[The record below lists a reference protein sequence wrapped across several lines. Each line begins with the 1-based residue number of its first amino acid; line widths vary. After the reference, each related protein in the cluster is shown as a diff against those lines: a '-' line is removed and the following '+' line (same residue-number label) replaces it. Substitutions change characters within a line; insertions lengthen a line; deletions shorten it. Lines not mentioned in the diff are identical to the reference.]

1 MAQVK
6 RESADK
12 PSNISGGPYL
22 AKIISHLDPTF
33 MGGLEVTLL
42 RPDGNSIGEG
52 GQTYPVRYASP
63 FAGQTAFEF
72 QGANVDDFNDTQ
84 KSYGFWF
91 VPPDV
96 GNTVVV
102 FFIEGDPSQGYWMG
116 CVPDKFSNHMV
127 PGIAASR
134 AVAFA
139 EGEEEKY
146 DTGFVPVAEA
156 NRRASTLE
164 EGTEV
169 DKVKRAVHPI
179 ADHFLEE
186 GLLEDDVRGV
196 TYSTSRRNVPSS
208 VYGISTPGPLD
219 RRDGAKKSFIGKSD
233 SQSPLPVPVSRLG
246 GSQFVMDDGDD
257 RYQRRTNA
265 SEGGY
270 DYADTLDGDAGEPT
284 IPSDEYIRLRTRTGH
299 QLLLHTSED
308 LIYIG
313 NSRGT
318 SWIEMSSD
326 GKIDIFAE
334 DSISIHTKQDFNFYA
349 DRDFNFEAGRNINMK
364 ASAVHETGGG
374 NFRVDTEANT
384 RFFVKGDTK
393 ITTEGEVHIAT
404 LKDNHI
410 TSVMNNNFKSILSTY
425 IQSSLDTHMK
435 AGTSINI
442 QSGTGMDIKVGGD
455 MKMTSAGDASLG
467 GANITMSGGAINLNG
482 PAAPDAAD
490 ATKSTAAT
498 PTLALGVNGNIVIN
512 PAAAEW
518 VGARYNT
525 ETPLES
531 IMFRI
536 PMHEPWPSHENLDPL
551 LVKPDLTDR
560 EQAGG
565 GEDGLAAGGDEG
577 GGEDAPPEEL

>member
-6 RESADK
+6 RESANKESD
-12 PSNISGGPYL
+12 ISGGPFL
-22 AKIISHLDPTF
+22 AKVIGHLDPSF

-42 RPDGNSIGEG
+42 KKDGNSLGDA
-52 GQTYPVRYASP
+52 GQTYGVRYASP
-63 FAGQTAFEF
+63 FFGATAFEF
-72 QGANVDDFNDTQ
+72 QGSNTDDFNDSQ
-84 KSYGFWF
+84 KSYGMWF

-96 GNTVVV
+96 GVTVII
-102 FFIEGDPSQGYWMG
+102 FFIDGDPSQGFWMG
-116 CVPDKFSNHMV
+116 CVPDKFSNHMI

-134 AVAFA
+134 SVAFA

-156 NRRASTLE
+156 NRRANSLE
-164 EGTEV
+164 ENTEI
-169 DKVKRAVHPI
+169 DKIKRAVHPI

-219 RRDGAKKSFIGKSD
+219 RRDGAKKTFIGKSD
-233 SQSPLPVPVSRLG
+233 SQAPVPVPVSRLG

-257 RYQRRTNA
+257 RYQRRTTA
-265 SEGGY
+265 GEGGY

-349 DRDFNFEAGRNINMK
+349 DRDFNF
-364 ASAVHETGGG
+364 
-374 NFRVDTEANT
+374 
-384 RFFVKGDTK
+384 
-393 ITTEGEVHIAT
+393 
-404 LKDNHI
+404 
-410 TSVMNNNFKSILSTY
+410 
-425 IQSSLDTHMK
+425 
-435 AGTSINI
+435 
-442 QSGTGMDIKVGGD
+442 
-455 MKMTSAGDASLG
+455 
-467 GANITMSGGAINLNG
+467 
-482 PAAPDAAD
+482 
-490 ATKSTAAT
+490 
-498 PTLALGVNGNIVIN
+498 
-512 PAAAEW
+512 
-518 VGARYNT
+518 
-525 ETPLES
+525 
-531 IMFRI
+531 
-536 PMHEPWPSHENLDPL
+536 
-551 LVKPDLTDR
+551 
-560 EQAGG
+560 
-565 GEDGLAAGGDEG
+565 
-577 GGEDAPPEEL
+577 

>member
-6 RESADK
+6 REVADK
-12 PSNISGGPYL
+12 PSDISGGPYL

-42 RPDGNSIGEG
+42 RPDGNTIGEG

-72 QGANVDDFNDTQ
+72 QGYNVDDFSDTQ

-96 GNTVVV
+96 GNTVLV
-102 FFIEGDPSQGYWMG
+102 FFIEGDPSQGYWLG

-156 NRRASTLE
+156 NRRANALE
-164 EGTEV
+164 ENTEI

-219 RRDGAKKSFIGKSD
+219 RRDGAKKTFIGKSD
-233 SQSPLPVPVSRLG
+233 SQSPVPVPVSRLG

-257 RYQRRTNA
+257 RYQRRTTA

-318 SWIEMSSD
+318 SWIEMTSD

-334 DSISIHTKQDFNFYA
+334 DSVSIHTKQDFNFYA
-349 DRDFNFEAGRNINMK
+349 DRDINMEAGRNFNLKVAERHQTEVGGDKILLVDGDNNIIV
-364 ASAVHETGGG
+364 AGNRDTTITGNETCSFVGDFNTDVGGSTLITTAGDYDNNTAGSAKITAG
-374 NFRVDTEANT
+374 
-384 RFFVKGDTK
+384 GDT
-393 ITTEGEVHIAT
+393 
-404 LKDNHI
+404 D
-410 TSVMNNNFKSILSTY
+410 
-425 IQSSLDTHMK
+425 
-435 AGTSINI
+435 IN
-442 QSGTGMDIKVGGD
+442 VGGD

-467 GANITMSGGAINLNG
+467 GANITMTGGAINLNG
-482 PAAPDAAD
+482 PAAPDAAE
-490 ATKSTAAT
+490 AAAAT
-498 PTLALGVNGNIVIN
+498 PATPPEPLPVFENVVVD
-512 PAAAEW
+512 PAQAEW
-518 VGARYNT
+518 IGDRYDPGS
-525 ETPLES
+525 PLES
-531 IMFRI
+531 IMKRI
-536 PMHEPWPSHENLDPL
+536 PMHEPWPNHENLDPL
-551 LVKPDLTDR
+551 SVKPDMTDR
-560 EQAGG
+560 EA
-565 GEDGLAAGGDEG
+565 
-577 GGEDAPPEEL
+577 

>member
-12 PSNISGGPYL
+12 PSDISGGPYL

-42 RPDGNSIGEG
+42 RPDGNTIGEG

-72 QGANVDDFNDTQ
+72 QGYNVNDFNDTQ

-96 GNTVVV
+96 GNTVLV
-102 FFIEGDPSQGYWMG
+102 FFVEGDPSQGYWLA

-139 EGEEEKY
+139 EGQEEKY
-146 DTGFVPVAEA
+146 DTGLVPVAEA
-156 NRRASTLE
+156 NRRANALE
-164 EGTEV
+164 ENTEI
-169 DKVKRAVHPI
+169 DKIKRAVHPI

-186 GLLEDDVRGV
+186 GLLEDDVRGI
-196 TYSTSRRNVPSS
+196 THSTSRRNVPSS

-219 RRDGAKKSFIGKSD
+219 RRSGAKKTFIGKTD
-233 SQSPLPVPVSRLG
+233 SQSPVPVPVSRLG
-246 GSQFVMDDGDD
+246 GSQFIMDDGDD
-257 RYQRRTNA
+257 RYQRRTTA
-265 SEGGY
+265 GEGGY

-318 SWIEMSSD
+318 SWIEMTSD

-334 DSISIHTKQDFNFYA
+334 DSISIHTKQDLNIRA
-349 DRDFNFEAGRNINMK
+349 DRDINMEAGRNINMR
-364 ASAVHETGGG
+364 SIERFHTESGG
-374 NFRVDTEANT
+374 DTE
-384 RFFVKGDTK
+384 
-393 ITTEGEVHIAT
+393 II
-404 LKDNHI
+404 I
-410 TSVMNNNFKSILSTY
+410 
-425 IQSSLDTHMK
+425 
-435 AGTSINI
+435 
-442 QSGTGMDIKVGGD
+442 
-455 MKMTSAGDASLG
+455 
-467 GANITMSGGAINLNG
+467 GA
-482 PAAPDAAD
+482 
-490 ATKSTAAT
+490 
-498 PTLALGVNGNIVIN
+498 NGNITTTIN
-512 PAAAEW
+512 MNIGSGLANYISAGGNTNILSGGSHFETASTIHMNGIPATPATPAFSLGLHDNIVVDNAAVEW
-518 VGARYNT
+518 KGTRYQS
-525 ETPLES
+525 EEPLQS
-531 IMFRI
+531 IMKRV
-536 PMHEPWPSHENLDPL
+536 PMHEPWSGHENLDPL
-551 LVKPDLTDR
+551 SVKPDITDR
-560 EQAGG
+560 EA
-565 GEDGLAAGGDEG
+565 
-577 GGEDAPPEEL
+577 

>member
-6 RESADK
+6 RESANKTSD
-12 PSNISGGPYL
+12 ISGGPYL

-42 RPDGNSIGEG
+42 RPDGNSIGDG
-52 GQTYPVRYASP
+52 GQTYGVRYASP

-72 QGANVDDFNDTQ
+72 QGSNVDDFNDTQ

-96 GNTVVV
+96 GNTVLV
-102 FFIEGDPSQGYWMG
+102 FFIEGDPSQGYWLG

-134 AVAFA
+134 SVAFA
-139 EGEEEKY
+139 DGEQEKY

-156 NRRASTLE
+156 NRRANSLE
-164 EGTEV
+164 ENTEI
-169 DKVKRAVHPI
+169 DKIKRAVHPI

-219 RRDGAKKSFIGKSD
+219 RRDGAKKTFIGKSD
-233 SQSPLPVPVSRLG
+233 SQSPVPVPVSRLG

-257 RYQRRTNA
+257 RYQRRTTA
-265 SEGGY
+265 GEGGY

-318 SWIEMSSD
+318 SWIEMTSD

-349 DRDFNFEAGRNINMK
+349 DRDFNIEVGRNFNLKVAERHQTEVGTDKILLVDGNNNII
-364 ASAVHETGGG
+364 VVGNRDTTIEGNETDSFVGDFNTVVGGSTLITTAG
-374 NFRVDTEANT
+374 DYDNNT
-384 RFFVKGDTK
+384 AGAIKLMAGGDT
-393 ITTEGEVHIAT
+393 
-404 LKDNHI
+404 D
-410 TSVMNNNFKSILSTY
+410 
-425 IQSSLDTHMK
+425 
-435 AGTSINI
+435 IN
-442 QSGTGMDIKVGGD
+442 VGGD
-455 MKMTSAGDASLG
+455 MKMTSGGDASLG
-467 GANITMSGGAINLNG
+467 GANITMTGGAINLNG
-482 PAAPDAAD
+482 PAAP
-490 ATKSTAAT
+490 TAAEAIPAT
-498 PTLALGVNGNIVIN
+498 PATPPEALPIFENVVVDPVQADWIGD
-512 PAAAEW
+512 
-518 VGARYNT
+518 RYDPGS
-525 ETPLES
+525 PLES
-531 IMFRI
+531 IMKRI
-536 PMHEPWPSHENLDPL
+536 PMHEPWPGHENLDPL
-551 LVKPDLTDR
+551 SVKPDITDR
-560 EQAGG
+560 EA
-565 GEDGLAAGGDEG
+565 
-577 GGEDAPPEEL
+577 

>member
-6 RESADK
+6 RESANKTSD
-12 PSNISGGPYL
+12 ISGGPYL

-42 RPDGNSIGEG
+42 RPDGNSIGDG
-52 GQTYPVRYASP
+52 GQTYGVRYASP

-72 QGANVDDFNDTQ
+72 QGSNVDDFNDTQ

-96 GNTVVV
+96 GNTVLV
-102 FFIEGDPSQGYWMG
+102 FFIEGDPSQGYWLG

-134 AVAFA
+134 SVAFA
-139 EGEEEKY
+139 DGEQEKY

-156 NRRASTLE
+156 NRRANSLE
-164 EGTEV
+164 ENTEI
-169 DKVKRAVHPI
+169 DKIKRAVHPI

-219 RRDGAKKSFIGKSD
+219 RRDGAKKTFIGKSD
-233 SQSPLPVPVSRLG
+233 SQSPVPVPVSRLG

-257 RYQRRTNA
+257 RYQRRTTA
-265 SEGGY
+265 GEGGY

-318 SWIEMSSD
+318 SWIEMTSD

-349 DRDFNFEAGRNINMK
+349 DRDFNIEVGRNFNLKVAERHQTEVGTDKILLVDGNNNII
-364 ASAVHETGGG
+364 VVGNRDTTIEGNETNSFVGDFNTVVGGSTLITTAG
-374 NFRVDTEANT
+374 DYDNNT
-384 RFFVKGDTK
+384 AGAIKLMAGGDT
-393 ITTEGEVHIAT
+393 
-404 LKDNHI
+404 D
-410 TSVMNNNFKSILSTY
+410 
-425 IQSSLDTHMK
+425 
-435 AGTSINI
+435 IN
-442 QSGTGMDIKVGGD
+442 VGGD
-455 MKMTSAGDASLG
+455 MKMTSGGDASLG
-467 GANITMSGGAINLNG
+467 GANITMTGGAINLNG
-482 PAAPDAAD
+482 PAAP
-490 ATKSTAAT
+490 TAAEAT
-498 PTLALGVNGNIVIN
+498 PATPATPPEALPIFENVVVD
-512 PAAAEW
+512 PAQADW
-518 VGARYNT
+518 IGDRYDPGS
-525 ETPLES
+525 PLES
-531 IMFRI
+531 IMKRI
-536 PMHEPWPSHENLDPL
+536 PMHEPWPNHENLDPL
-551 LVKPDLTDR
+551 SVKPDITDR
-560 EQAGG
+560 EA
-565 GEDGLAAGGDEG
+565 
-577 GGEDAPPEEL
+577 

>member
-6 RESADK
+6 RESANKTSD
-12 PSNISGGPYL
+12 ISGGPFL

-42 RPDGNSIGEG
+42 RPDGNTIGEG

-96 GNTVVV
+96 GNTVLV
-102 FFIEGDPSQGYWMG
+102 FFIEGDPSQGFWMG

-134 AVAFA
+134 SVAFA

-146 DTGFVPVAEA
+146 DTGMVPVAEA
-156 NRRASTLE
+156 NRRANALE
-164 EGTEV
+164 ENTEI
-169 DKVKRAVHPI
+169 DKIKRAVHPI
-179 ADHFLEE
+179 AEHFLEE
-186 GLLEDDVRGV
+186 GLLEDDVRGI
-196 TYSTSRRNVPSS
+196 TTSTSRRNVPSS

-219 RRDGAKKSFIGKSD
+219 RRSGAKKTFIGKSD
-233 SQSPLPVPVSRLG
+233 SQSPVPVPVSRLG

-257 RYQRRTNA
+257 RYQRRTTA
-265 SEGGY
+265 GEGGY

-318 SWIEMSSD
+318 SWIEMTSD

-334 DSISIHTKQDFNFYA
+334 DSISIHTKQDLNIRA
-349 DRDFNFEAGRNINMK
+349 DRDINMEAGRNINMR
-364 ASAVHETGGG
+364 SIERFHTESGG
-374 NFRVDTEANT
+374 DTE
-384 RFFVKGDTK
+384 
-393 ITTEGEVHIAT
+393 II
-404 LKDNHI
+404 I
-410 TSVMNNNFKSILSTY
+410 
-425 IQSSLDTHMK
+425 
-435 AGTSINI
+435 
-442 QSGTGMDIKVGGD
+442 
-455 MKMTSAGDASLG
+455 
-467 GANITMSGGAINLNG
+467 GA
-482 PAAPDAAD
+482 
-490 ATKSTAAT
+490 
-498 PTLALGVNGNIVIN
+498 NGNITTTGNMNIGTGIAN
-512 PAAAEW
+512 YISAIGNTNILSGGSHFETASTIHMNGIPATPATPALSLGLHDNIVVDNAAVEW
-518 VGARYNT
+518 KSTRYQS
-525 ETPLES
+525 EEPLQS
-531 IMFRI
+531 IMKRV
-536 PMHEPWPSHENLDPL
+536 PMHEPWSGHENLDPL
-551 LVKPDLTDR
+551 SVKPDITDR
-560 EQAGG
+560 EA
-565 GEDGLAAGGDEG
+565 
-577 GGEDAPPEEL
+577 

>member
-6 RESADK
+6 REAASKTSD
-12 PSNISGGPYL
+12 ISGGPYL

-42 RPDGNSIGEG
+42 RADGNSVGED
-52 GQTYPVRYASP
+52 GQTYGVRYASP

-72 QGANVDDFNDTQ
+72 QGSNVDDFNDTQ

-96 GNTVVV
+96 GNTVLV
-102 FFIEGDPSQGYWMG
+102 FFVEGDPSQGYWLG

-139 EGEEEKY
+139 EGEQEKY

-156 NRRASTLE
+156 NRRANSLE
-164 EGTEV
+164 ENTEI
-169 DKVKRAVHPI
+169 DKIKRAVHPI

-219 RRDGAKKSFIGKSD
+219 RRDGAKKTFIGKSE
-233 SQSPLPVPVSRLG
+233 SQSPTPVPVSRLG

-257 RYQRRTNA
+257 RYQRRTTA

-318 SWIEMSSD
+318 SWIEMTSD

-334 DSISIHTKQDFNFYA
+334 DSVSIHTKQDFNFYA
-349 DRDFNFEAGRNINMK
+349 DRDVNIEAGRNINMK
-364 ASAVHETGGG
+364 SAERFQTDVGSDWNLVVTSNGSIAIGADLNTDVVGGTFLSTAGDYNVNTGG
-374 NFRVDTEANT
+374 NT
-384 RFFVKGDTK
+384 A
-393 ITTEGEVHIAT
+393 I
-404 LKDNHI
+404 
-410 TSVMNNNFKSILSTY
+410 
-425 IQSSLDTHMK
+425 SSGGAAD
-435 AGTSINI
+435 INI
-442 QSGTGMDIKVGGD
+442 GGD
-455 MKMTSAGDASLG
+455 MKMTAAGDASLG
-467 GANITMSGGAINLNG
+467 GANITMTGGAINLNG
-482 PAAPDAAD
+482 PAAPEAA
-490 ATKSTAAT
+490 AAAAAT
-498 PTLALGVNGNIVIN
+498 PPEALSVFENVVVD
-512 PAAAEW
+512 PAQAEW
-518 VGARYNT
+518 VGDRYDPGS
-525 ETPLES
+525 PLES
-531 IMFRI
+531 IMKRI
-536 PMHEPWPSHENLDPL
+536 PMHEPWPNHENLDPL
-551 LVKPDLTDR
+551 SVKPDITDR
-560 EQAGG
+560 EA
-565 GEDGLAAGGDEG
+565 
-577 GGEDAPPEEL
+577 

>member
-6 RESADK
+6 RESANKTSD
-12 PSNISGGPYL
+12 ISGGPFL

-42 RPDGNSIGEG
+42 RPDGNTIGEG

-96 GNTVVV
+96 GNTVLV
-102 FFIEGDPSQGYWMG
+102 FFIEGDPSQGFWMG

-134 AVAFA
+134 SVAFA

-146 DTGFVPVAEA
+146 DTGMVPVAEA
-156 NRRASTLE
+156 NRRANALE
-164 EGTEV
+164 ENTEI
-169 DKVKRAVHPI
+169 DKIKRAVHPI
-179 ADHFLEE
+179 AEHFLEE
-186 GLLEDDVRGV
+186 GLLEDDVRGI
-196 TYSTSRRNVPSS
+196 TTSTSRRNVPSS

-219 RRDGAKKSFIGKSD
+219 RRSGAKKTFIGKSD
-233 SQSPLPVPVSRLG
+233 SQSPVPVPVSRLG

-257 RYQRRTNA
+257 RYQRRTTA
-265 SEGGY
+265 GEGGH

-318 SWIEMSSD
+318 SWIEMTSD

-334 DSISIHTKQDFNFYA
+334 DSISIHTKQDLNIRA
-349 DRDFNFEAGRNINMK
+349 DRDINMEAGRNINMR
-364 ASAVHETGGG
+364 SIERFHTESGG
-374 NFRVDTEANT
+374 DTE
-384 RFFVKGDTK
+384 
-393 ITTEGEVHIAT
+393 II
-404 LKDNHI
+404 I
-410 TSVMNNNFKSILSTY
+410 
-425 IQSSLDTHMK
+425 
-435 AGTSINI
+435 
-442 QSGTGMDIKVGGD
+442 
-455 MKMTSAGDASLG
+455 
-467 GANITMSGGAINLNG
+467 GA
-482 PAAPDAAD
+482 
-490 ATKSTAAT
+490 
-498 PTLALGVNGNIVIN
+498 NGNITTTGNMNIGTGIAN
-512 PAAAEW
+512 YISAIGNTNILSGGSHFETASTIHMNGIPATPATPALSLGLHDNIVVDNAAVEW
-518 VGARYNT
+518 KSTRYQS
-525 ETPLES
+525 EEPLQS
-531 IMFRI
+531 IMKRV
-536 PMHEPWPSHENLDPL
+536 PMHEPWSGHENLDPL
-551 LVKPDLTDR
+551 SVKPDITDR
-560 EQAGG
+560 EA
-565 GEDGLAAGGDEG
+565 
-577 GGEDAPPEEL
+577 

>member
-6 RESADK
+6 RESANKTSD
-12 PSNISGGPYL
+12 ISGGPYL

-42 RPDGNSIGEG
+42 RPDGNSVGEG

-96 GNTVVV
+96 GNTVLV
-102 FFIEGDPSQGYWMG
+102 FFIEGDPSQGFWMG
-116 CVPDKFSNHMV
+116 CVPDKFSTHMV

-139 EGEEEKY
+139 EGEAEKY
-146 DTGFVPVAEA
+146 DTGLVPVAEA
-156 NRRASTLE
+156 NRRANNLE

-186 GLLEDDVRGV
+186 GLLEDDVRGI
-196 TYSTSRRNVPSS
+196 TRSTSRRNVPSS
-208 VYGISTPGPLD
+208 VFGISTPGPLD
-219 RRDGAKKSFIGKSD
+219 RRPGAKKTFIGKSD
-233 SQSPLPVPVSRLG
+233 SQSPVPVPVSRLG

-257 RYQRRTNA
+257 RYQRRTTA
-265 SEGGY
+265 GEGGY

-318 SWIEMSSD
+318 SWIEMTSD

-349 DRDFNFEAGRNINMK
+349 DRDINMEAGRNFNLK
-364 ASAVHETGGG
+364 VADRHQ
-374 NFRVDTEANT
+374 TE
-384 RFFVKGDTK
+384 
-393 ITTEGEVHIAT
+393 
-404 LKDNHI
+404 
-410 TSVMNNNFKSILSTY
+410 
-425 IQSSLDTHMK
+425 
-435 AGTSINI
+435 
-442 QSGTGMDIKVGGD
+442 VGGD
-455 MKMTSAGDASLG
+455 MNLIVDGNNAIKIVGNLDTTVEGGTSLSTLGDYNVTTGGNTAISSGGDADINIGGAMKMTAGGDASLG
-467 GANITMSGGAINLNG
+467 GANITMTGGAINLNG
-482 PAAPDAAD
+482 PEA
-490 ATKSTAAT
+490 
-498 PTLALGVNGNIVIN
+498 
-512 PAAAEW
+512 PAAAAAIPATPPEALPVFENVVVDPAQAEW
-518 VGARYNT
+518 ISDRYDPGS
-525 ETPLES
+525 PLES
-531 IMFRI
+531 IMKRI
-536 PMHEPWPSHENLDPL
+536 PMHEPWPAHENLDPL
-551 LVKPDLTDR
+551 SVKPDITDR
-560 EQAGG
+560 EA
-565 GEDGLAAGGDEG
+565 
-577 GGEDAPPEEL
+577 

>member
-1 MAQVK
+1 
-6 RESADK
+6 
-12 PSNISGGPYL
+12 
-22 AKIISHLDPTF
+22 
-33 MGGLEVTLL
+33 
-42 RPDGNSIGEG
+42 
-52 GQTYPVRYASP
+52 
-63 FAGQTAFEF
+63 
-72 QGANVDDFNDTQ
+72 
-84 KSYGFWF
+84 

-102 FFIEGDPSQGYWMG
+102 FFIEGDPSQGFWMG

-139 EGEEEKY
+139 PGEEEKY

-156 NRRASTLE
+156 NRRANALE
-164 EGTEV
+164 ENTEV

-179 ADHFLEE
+179 AEHFLEE
-186 GLLEDDVRGV
+186 GLLEDDIRGV

-219 RRDGAKKSFIGKSD
+219 RRDGAKKTFIGKSD
-233 SQSPLPVPVSRLG
+233 SQSPVPVPVSRLG

-257 RYQRRTNA
+257 RYQRRTPA
-265 SEGGY
+265 GDGGY

-318 SWIEMSSD
+318 SWIEMTSD

-364 ASAVHETGGG
+364 ASAVHPDGGG

-404 LKDNHI
+404 LMDNHI

-435 AGTSINI
+435 AGTSVNI
-442 QSGTGMDIKVGGD
+442 QSGTSMDIKSGTAMQVTAGGD
-455 MKMTSAGDASLG
+455 GSW
-467 GANITMSGGAINLNG
+467 GAANLTFTGGAINLNG
-482 PAAPDAAD
+482 PAAPDAGA
-490 ATKSTAAT
+490 ATKATAAT

-512 PAAAEW
+512 PAEAEW

-536 PMHEPWPSHENLDPL
+536 PMHEPWPNHENLDPL
-551 LVKPDLTDR
+551 SVKPELTDR

-565 GEDGLAAGGDEG
+565 GEDGVAAGGDEG
-577 GGEDAPPEEL
+577 GDEGGEE

>member
-6 RESADK
+6 RESANKTSD
-12 PSNISGGPYL
+12 ISGGPYL

-42 RPDGNSIGEG
+42 RPDGNSIGDG
-52 GQTYPVRYASP
+52 GQTYGVRYASP

-72 QGANVDDFNDTQ
+72 QGSNVDDFNDTQ

-96 GNTVVV
+96 GNTVLV
-102 FFIEGDPSQGYWMG
+102 FFIEGDPSQGYWLG

-134 AVAFA
+134 SVAFA
-139 EGEEEKY
+139 EGEQEKY

-156 NRRASTLE
+156 NRRANSLE
-164 EGTEV
+164 ENTEI
-169 DKVKRAVHPI
+169 DKIKRAVHPI

-219 RRDGAKKSFIGKSD
+219 RRSGAKKTFIGKSD
-233 SQSPLPVPVSRLG
+233 SQSPVPVPVSRLG

-257 RYQRRTNA
+257 RYQRRTTA
-265 SEGGY
+265 GEGGY

-318 SWIEMSSD
+318 SWIEMTSD

-349 DRDFNFEAGRNINMK
+349 DRDFNIEVGRNFNLKVAERHQTEVGTDKILLVDGNNNII
-364 ASAVHETGGG
+364 VVGNRDTTIEGNETDSFVGDFNTVVGGSTLITTAG
-374 NFRVDTEANT
+374 DYDNNT
-384 RFFVKGDTK
+384 AGAIKLMAGGDT
-393 ITTEGEVHIAT
+393 
-404 LKDNHI
+404 D
-410 TSVMNNNFKSILSTY
+410 
-425 IQSSLDTHMK
+425 
-435 AGTSINI
+435 IN
-442 QSGTGMDIKVGGD
+442 VGGD
-455 MKMTSAGDASLG
+455 MKMTSGGDASLG
-467 GANITMSGGAINLNG
+467 GANITMTGGAINLNG
-482 PAAPDAAD
+482 PAAP
-490 ATKSTAAT
+490 TAAEAT
-498 PTLALGVNGNIVIN
+498 PATPATPPEALPVFENVVVD
-512 PAAAEW
+512 PAQADW
-518 VGARYNT
+518 IGDRYDPGS
-525 ETPLES
+525 PLES
-531 IMFRI
+531 IMKRI
-536 PMHEPWPSHENLDPL
+536 PMHEPWPNHENLDPL
-551 LVKPDLTDR
+551 SVKPDITDR
-560 EQAGG
+560 EA
-565 GEDGLAAGGDEG
+565 
-577 GGEDAPPEEL
+577 

>member
-1 MAQVK
+1 MAQIK
-6 RESADK
+6 RESANKTSD
-12 PSNISGGPYL
+12 ISGGPYL

-42 RPDGNSIGEG
+42 RPDGNSIGDG
-52 GQTYPVRYASP
+52 GQTYGVRYASP

-72 QGANVDDFNDTQ
+72 QGSNVDDFNDTQ

-96 GNTVVV
+96 GNTVLV
-102 FFIEGDPSQGYWMG
+102 FFIEGDPSQGYWLG

-134 AVAFA
+134 SVAFA
-139 EGEEEKY
+139 EGEQEKY

-156 NRRASTLE
+156 NRRANSLE
-164 EGTEV
+164 ENTEI
-169 DKVKRAVHPI
+169 DKIKRAVHPI

-219 RRDGAKKSFIGKSD
+219 RRDGAKKTFIGKSD
-233 SQSPLPVPVSRLG
+233 SQSPVPVPVSRLG

-257 RYQRRTNA
+257 RYQRRTTA
-265 SEGGY
+265 GEGGY

-318 SWIEMSSD
+318 SWIEMTSD

-349 DRDFNFEAGRNINMK
+349 DRDFNIEVGRNFNLKVAERHQTEVGTDKILLVDGNNNII
-364 ASAVHETGGG
+364 VVGNRDTTIEGNETNSFVGDFNTVVGGSTLITTAG
-374 NFRVDTEANT
+374 DYDNNT
-384 RFFVKGDTK
+384 AGSIKLMAGGDTD
-393 ITTEGEVHIAT
+393 V
-404 LKDNHI
+404 N
-410 TSVMNNNFKSILSTY
+410 
-425 IQSSLDTHMK
+425 
-435 AGTSINI
+435 
-442 QSGTGMDIKVGGD
+442 VGGD
-455 MKMTSAGDASLG
+455 MKMTSGGDASLG
-467 GANITMSGGAINLNG
+467 GANITMTGGAINLNG
-482 PAAPDAAD
+482 PAAP
-490 ATKSTAAT
+490 TAAEAT
-498 PTLALGVNGNIVIN
+498 PATPATPPEALPVFENVVVD
-512 PAAAEW
+512 PAQADW
-518 VGARYNT
+518 IGDRYDPGS
-525 ETPLES
+525 PLES
-531 IMFRI
+531 IMKRI
-536 PMHEPWPSHENLDPL
+536 PMHEPWPNHENLDPL
-551 LVKPDLTDR
+551 SVKPDITDR
-560 EQAGG
+560 EA
-565 GEDGLAAGGDEG
+565 
-577 GGEDAPPEEL
+577 

>member
-6 RESADK
+6 RESANKTSD
-12 PSNISGGPYL
+12 ISGGPYL

-42 RPDGNSIGEG
+42 RPDGNTIGEG

-72 QGANVDDFNDTQ
+72 QGMNTDDFNDTQ

-102 FFIEGDPSQGYWMG
+102 FFIEGDPSQGFWMG

-139 EGEEEKY
+139 DGEAEKY

-156 NRRASTLE
+156 NRRANALE
-164 EGTEV
+164 ENAEV

-186 GLLEDDVRGV
+186 GLLEDDVRGI
-196 TYSTSRRNVPSS
+196 TRSTSRRNVPSS

-219 RRDGAKKSFIGKSD
+219 RRSGAKKTFIGKSD
-233 SQSPLPVPVSRLG
+233 SQSPVPVPVSRLG

-257 RYQRRTNA
+257 RYQRRTTA
-265 SEGGY
+265 GEGGY

-318 SWIEMSSD
+318 SWIEMTSD

-334 DSISIHTKQDFNFYA
+334 DSISIHTKQDLNIRA
-349 DRDFNFEAGRNINMK
+349 DRDINIEAGRNINMR
-364 ASAVHETGGG
+364 SVERFHTESGG
-374 NFRVDTEANT
+374 DTE
-384 RFFVKGDTK
+384 
-393 ITTEGEVHIAT
+393 II
-404 LKDNHI
+404 I
-410 TSVMNNNFKSILSTY
+410 
-425 IQSSLDTHMK
+425 
-435 AGTSINI
+435 
-442 QSGTGMDIKVGGD
+442 
-455 MKMTSAGDASLG
+455 
-467 GANITMSGGAINLNG
+467 GA
-482 PAAPDAAD
+482 
-490 ATKSTAAT
+490 
-498 PTLALGVNGNIVIN
+498 NGNITTTGNMNIGTGIAN
-512 PAAAEW
+512 YISAIGNTNILSGGSHFETASTIHMNGIPATPATPALSLGLHDNIVVDNTAVEW
-518 VGARYNT
+518 KSTRYQS
-525 ETPLES
+525 EEPLQS
-531 IMFRI
+531 IMKRV
-536 PMHEPWPSHENLDPL
+536 PMHEPWSGHENLDPL
-551 LVKPDLTDR
+551 SVKPDITDR
-560 EQAGG
+560 EA
-565 GEDGLAAGGDEG
+565 
-577 GGEDAPPEEL
+577 

>member
-1 MAQVK
+1 MSQVK
-6 RESADK
+6 REVASKTND
-12 PSNISGGPYL
+12 ISGGPYL

-42 RPDGNSIGEG
+42 RPDGNSIGDG
-52 GQTYPVRYASP
+52 GQTYGVRYASP

-72 QGANVDDFNDTQ
+72 QGYNVDDFNDTQ

-96 GNTVVV
+96 GNTVLV

-134 AVAFA
+134 SVAFA

-156 NRRASTLE
+156 NRRANSQE
-164 EGTEV
+164 EGTAI
-169 DKVKRAVHPI
+169 DKIKRAVHPI

-219 RRDGAKKSFIGKSD
+219 RRPGAKKTFIGKSD
-233 SQSPLPVPVSRLG
+233 SQSPVPVPVSRLG

-257 RYQRRTNA
+257 RYQRRTTA
-265 SEGGY
+265 GEGGY

-313 NSRGT
+313 NSKGT
-318 SWIEMSSD
+318 SWIEMTSD

-349 DRDFNFEAGRNINMK
+349 DRDINMEAGRNFNLKVAERHQTEIGMDKICIVNGNVAIQVDGTQDETIVGPHTQSFVSTWDVTVGDQTNM
-364 ASAVHETGGG
+364 TIGGG
-374 NFRVDTEANT
+374 LDLNT
-384 RFFVKGDTK
+384 SGDNN
-393 ITTEGEVHIAT
+393 
-404 LKDNHI
+404 L
-410 TSVMNNNFKSILSTY
+410 TS
-425 IQSSLDTHMK
+425 
-435 AGTSINI
+435 
-442 QSGTGMDIKVGGD
+442 GGD
-455 MKMTSAGDASLG
+455 MNINA
-467 GANITMSGGAINLNG
+467 ANTTISGGNINLNG
-482 PAAPDAAD
+482 PDAAE
-490 ATKSTAAT
+490 AGPAT
-498 PTLALGVNGNIVIN
+498 PATPPEPLPVFENVVID
-512 PAAAEW
+512 PAQAEW
-518 VGARYNT
+518 ISDRYNT
-525 ETPLES
+525 LTPLES
-531 IMFRI
+531 IMKRI
-536 PMHEPWPSHENLDPL
+536 PMHEPWPAHENLDPL
-551 LVKPDLTDR
+551 SVKPDMTDR
-560 EQAGG
+560 EA
-565 GEDGLAAGGDEG
+565 
-577 GGEDAPPEEL
+577 

>member
-6 RESADK
+6 RESANKTSD
-12 PSNISGGPYL
+12 ISGGPYL

-42 RPDGNSIGEG
+42 RPDGNSIGDG
-52 GQTYPVRYASP
+52 GQTYGVRYASP

-72 QGANVDDFNDTQ
+72 QGSNVDDFNDTQ

-96 GNTVVV
+96 GNTVLV
-102 FFIEGDPSQGYWMG
+102 FFIEGDPSQGYWLG

-134 AVAFA
+134 SVAFA
-139 EGEEEKY
+139 DGEQEKY

-156 NRRASTLE
+156 NRRANSLE
-164 EGTEV
+164 ENTEI
-169 DKVKRAVHPI
+169 DKIKRAVHPI

-219 RRDGAKKSFIGKSD
+219 RRDGAKKTFIGKSD
-233 SQSPLPVPVSRLG
+233 SQSPVPVPVSRLG

-257 RYQRRTNA
+257 RYQRRTTA
-265 SEGGY
+265 GEGGY

-318 SWIEMSSD
+318 SWIEMTSD

-349 DRDFNFEAGRNINMK
+349 DRDFNIEVGRNFNLKVAERHQTEVGTDKILLVDGNNNII
-364 ASAVHETGGG
+364 VVGNRDTTIEGNETDSFVGDFNTVVGGSTLITTAG
-374 NFRVDTEANT
+374 DYDNNT
-384 RFFVKGDTK
+384 AGAIKLMAGGDT
-393 ITTEGEVHIAT
+393 
-404 LKDNHI
+404 D
-410 TSVMNNNFKSILSTY
+410 
-425 IQSSLDTHMK
+425 
-435 AGTSINI
+435 IN
-442 QSGTGMDIKVGGD
+442 VGGD
-455 MKMTSAGDASLG
+455 MKMTSGGDASLG
-467 GANITMSGGAINLNG
+467 GANITMTGGAINLNG
-482 PAAPDAAD
+482 PAAP
-490 ATKSTAAT
+490 TAAEAT
-498 PTLALGVNGNIVIN
+498 PATPATPPEALPIFENVVVDPVQADWIGD
-512 PAAAEW
+512 
-518 VGARYNT
+518 RYDPGS
-525 ETPLES
+525 PLES
-531 IMFRI
+531 IMKRI
-536 PMHEPWPSHENLDPL
+536 PMHEPWPGHENLDPL
-551 LVKPDLTDR
+551 SVKPDITDR
-560 EQAGG
+560 EA
-565 GEDGLAAGGDEG
+565 
-577 GGEDAPPEEL
+577 